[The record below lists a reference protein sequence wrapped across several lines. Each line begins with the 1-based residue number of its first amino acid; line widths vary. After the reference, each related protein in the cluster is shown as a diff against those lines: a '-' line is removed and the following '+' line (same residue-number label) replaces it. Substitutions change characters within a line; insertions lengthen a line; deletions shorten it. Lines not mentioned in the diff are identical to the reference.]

1 MKNAR
6 IIEELNS
13 TGKFRSEEIEEL
25 QELEKGDLLVFLA
38 LYSKVE
44 NKNKVKF
51 ILRGAEIMKDSIRQI
66 KIEGNDKLLE
76 QSYSIVSALSTEIRK
91 VCEYLEDNGIDAN
104 SFMELFE
111 IVEDEDYEY
120 DAECGFYENLIPT
133 SGSVGYCIRCSLIRA
148 ESIVKSMM
156 NV

>member
-104 SFMELFE
+104 SFIELF
-111 IVEDEDYEY
+111 
-120 DAECGFYENLIPT
+120 
-133 SGSVGYCIRCSLIRA
+133 
-148 ESIVKSMM
+148 
-156 NV
+156 